1 MPAIVASRQLKLLPP
16 QWKSDKYSPA
26 NMDWTGLDHLH
37 CCKHEEYIIKSEPLH
52 KNQWLEREGGN
63 AMDTD
68 YEKRIKTI
76 HRMTAL
82 TLAPEGKR

>member
-1 MPAIVASRQLKLLPP
+1 
-16 QWKSDKYSPA
+16 
-26 NMDWTGLDHLH
+26 
-37 CCKHEEYIIKSEPLH
+37 
-52 KNQWLEREGGN
+52 
-63 AMDTD
+63 MDTD